1 MSSPWR
7 ELVTM
12 APHPTSESTEN
23 WRIWSQV
30 KFRCT
35 QVSKKISSQ
44 FRRTTLTVVPNTFL
58 ITLTLLSRLR
68 ILTVLLINSTT
79 LLKVSMSLTNVN
91 LSVRAIHASTIG
103 LKQLRWVRPL
113 LVCQA
118 RILSMQKKFFTPKE
132 ELVRRD
138 LSTPK
143 CTNVPTLTTTQVNS
157 V

>member
-7 ELVTM
+7 EPATM
-12 APHPTSESTEN
+12 APHPTSGSTGN

-30 KFRCT
+30 KSRCT

-44 FRRTTLTVVPNTFL
+44 FRRTTFTVVPNTFL
-58 ITLTLLSRLR
+58 IMLILLSRLR
-68 ILTVLLINSTT
+68 ILTVSLINSTT
-79 LLKVSMSLTNVN
+79 PWKVSMSLTSVN

-103 LKQLRWVRPL
+103 LKQLRWVRPP

-118 RILSMQKKFFTPKE
+118 RTLSMQRKFFTPE
-132 ELVRRD
+132 VELVRRD

-143 CTNVPTLTTTQVNS
+143 CTSVPTLTTTQVNS
-157 V
+157 A